1 MGYQDCLT
9 HQKNLINADC
19 ETIMEDSSQTLRTDK
34 FGQRDT
40 PNRVQEHS
48 DQVKAQ
54 GLSGRRKAGTS
65 DSGKEDQR
73 GKSCI
78 DVEVPE
84 GQTNEW
90 KWRNGP

>member
-1 MGYQDCLT
+1 MDREALQTECR
-9 HQKNLINADC
+9 
-19 ETIMEDSSQTLRTDK
+19 SS
-34 FGQRDT
+34 
-40 PNRVQEHS
+40 S

-54 GLSGRRKAGTS
+54 GLTGRRKAGTS
-65 DSGKEDQR
+65 ASGKEDQR
-73 GKSCI
+73 GKSCL